1 MLNHSDRRIT
11 LNLSNTFWV
20 IVSNTRNVKEILE
33 IYLIEQK
40 IFSNHDDEWYVYHS
54 DLSAMSMTV
63 LYVYHSDLS
72 ATVCRQYK
80 TSMYGH

>member
-1 MLNHSDRRIT
+1 
-11 LNLSNTFWV
+11 
-20 IVSNTRNVKEILE
+20 LE

-72 ATVCRQYK
+72 AMSMTVLYVYHSAVSHTVQ
-80 TSMYGH
+80 S